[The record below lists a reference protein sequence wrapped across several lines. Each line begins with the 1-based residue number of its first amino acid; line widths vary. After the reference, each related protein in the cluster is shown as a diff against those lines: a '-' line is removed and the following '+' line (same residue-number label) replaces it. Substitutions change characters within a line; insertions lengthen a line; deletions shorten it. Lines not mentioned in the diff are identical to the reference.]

1 MITVTG
7 APVLPLCKLSAV
19 TISVLPGLRIVK
31 RFWRNSSG
39 SVSRSRSCRDTSPAR
54 ALPSKGRYIQCVP
67 CWSMEESVKA
77 CSPEI
82 RPRIAMGVEPISIP
96 LRKTTARSSEA
107 LRMMETGPVG
117 AFSGCQVVENAL
129 SNDEDE
135 LPLPS
140 STSGA
145 GAKRGISADWVMIT
159 VNLDL

>member
-1 MITVTG
+1 
-7 APVLPLCKLSAV
+7 
-19 TISVLPGLRIVK
+19 
-31 RFWRNSSG
+31 
-39 SVSRSRSCRDTSPAR
+39 
-54 ALPSKGRYIQCVP
+54 
-67 CWSMEESVKA
+67 MEESVKA

-145 GAKRGISADWVMIT
+145 GAKRGRSEEHTSELQSLMRISYAVFCLKKKKKHKLYIT
-159 VNLDL
+159 TDNTIALIKN